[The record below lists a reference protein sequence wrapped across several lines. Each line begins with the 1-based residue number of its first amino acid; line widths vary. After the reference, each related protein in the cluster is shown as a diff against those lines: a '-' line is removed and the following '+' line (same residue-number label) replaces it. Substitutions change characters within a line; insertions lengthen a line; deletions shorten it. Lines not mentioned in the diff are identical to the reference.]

1 VRRLTKQPQLTA
13 IIYSCRLTLFGHIAC
28 MDDNADAKRILLA
41 FPLADWR
48 RRPENPCIAWLST
61 VQQDLRHHHLMLP
74 EAADMAQNCR
84 LWRML
89 STYGAILQLHA
100 RNDDDDDLTKM
111 INDTALHSVFLI
123 LQEHAGHSPG

>member
-1 VRRLTKQPQLTA
+1 
-13 IIYSCRLTLFGHIAC
+13 
-28 MDDNADAKRILLA
+28 
-41 FPLADWR
+41 
-48 RRPENPCIAWLST
+48 
-61 VQQDLRHHHLMLP
+61 MLP
-74 EAADMAQNCR
+74 EAADMAQNCP

-100 RNDDDDDLTKM
+100 RNNDDDDLTKMINDTALHSELPSVETYGTILQLHARNDDDDLTKM

>member
-1 VRRLTKQPQLTA
+1 
-13 IIYSCRLTLFGHIAC
+13 

-74 EAADMAQNCR
+74 EAADMAQNCP

-100 RNDDDDDLTKM
+100 RNNDDDDLTKM